1 MSKQTKRSK
10 GQTIAGS
17 LYSALL
23 KEPANSKYQ
32 GLLSVAKGNKLF
44 TEAMSGGLLWETA
57 FGGPKGNRGTPD
69 FTEPV
74 SDPERNGGHAL
85 QLDMGFKEGES
96 ERSTTICGTR
106 RCCQLPWLEG
116 K

>member
-44 TEAMSGGLLWETA
+44 TGRTGFPEAMSGGLLWETA
-57 FGGPKGNRGTPD
+57 TLVQREIEGRPILLSPLAT
-69 FTEPV
+69 
-74 SDPERNGGHAL
+74 
-85 QLDMGFKEGES
+85 QKE
-96 ERSTTICGTR
+96 TAVTLCN
-106 RCCQLPWLEG
+106 
-116 K
+116 